1 LTKIPVISG
10 EEAIKALMKAGYYRR
25 RQKGS
30 HVRLY
35 HETKQPVT
43 VPLGKTLKKGTLR
56 GILRTAEI
64 GVEEFIELLTS

>member
-1 LTKIPVISG
+1 MIKIPVISG

-35 HETKQPVT
+35 HENRQAVT
-43 VPLGKTLKKGTLR
+43 VPLQKTLKKGTLR

-64 GVEEFIELLTS
+64 DLEDFIKLMKK